1 MIVMKFVGVIFMT
14 NASISMY
21 DKSMLKYKRHEKI
34 KRKKKRNRGN
44 KGMHGMWFLA

>member
-1 MIVMKFVGVIFMT
+1 MI

-21 DKSMLKYKRHEKI
+21 DKSMVNLNRHKKI
-34 KRKKKRNRGN
+34 KRKKNVIGN